1 MNVSSST
8 CIPKANGMWLGSEE
22 LAWRCPWWSGAQS
35 LCSADEPWLVGPK
48 AESLEG
54 GRWSLPSAC
63 ASQNSLSAAAEILEK
78 RTGVGWECPGGQP
91 SICPSTT
98 HSFIHLSTHPSI
110 CPSTTHPFIHL
121 SFCLS
126 DHSSVHLLT
135 NPSIRYLSTLLAV
148 GWGHSSGNRLPF
160 CPCKAH
166 SLE

>member
-8 CIPKANGMWLGSEE
+8 CIPKASGMWLGLEE

-35 LCSADEPWLVGPK
+35 LCSADEPRVVGPK

-63 ASQNSLSAAAEILEK
+63 ALQNSLSATAEILEK
-78 RTGVGWECPGGQP
+78 RTGVGWGCPGG
-91 SICPSTT
+91 S
-98 HSFIHLSTHPSI
+98 HPSV
-110 CPSTTHPFIHL
+110 HPPPIHSSIYPHIHP

-135 NPSIRYLSTLLAV
+135 HPSIRYLSTLLAV
-148 GWGHSSGNRLPF
+148 GWGRSSGNRLPF

>member
-1 MNVSSST
+1 MNVSSSA
-8 CIPKANGMWLGSEE
+8 CIPRASGVWLGPEE
-22 LAWRCPWWSGAQS
+22 PARRCPWWSGAQP
-35 LCSADEPWLVGPK
+35 LCGADAPRVGGPK

-54 GRWSLPSAC
+54 GRWSLPLAC
-63 ASQNSLSAAAEILEK
+63 TSQNSSSAAAEILEK
-78 RTGVGWECPGGQP
+78 RTGVGWGCLGAA
-91 SICPSTT
+91 
-98 HSFIHLSTHPSI
+98 IHLSIMHPSVHL
-110 CPSTTHPFIHL
+110 SVHPPPIHSSIYPHIRL

-135 NPSIRYLSTLLAV
+135 NPSIGYLSILLAG